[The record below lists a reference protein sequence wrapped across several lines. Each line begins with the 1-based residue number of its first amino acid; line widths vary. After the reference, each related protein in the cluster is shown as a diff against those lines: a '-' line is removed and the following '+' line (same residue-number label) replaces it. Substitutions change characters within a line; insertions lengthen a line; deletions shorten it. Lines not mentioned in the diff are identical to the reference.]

1 MRYPYLGRGLQ
12 LRVVAL
18 LAAVVVFAC
27 GGSSSGGS
35 SSQKK
40 PLLVAIYKSG
50 TQQYFIDQANGFK
63 AQASQLGAETKVYDV
78 ALDGNKA
85 VNTVNDAIAAGAS
98 GIGITVPDQKIGPA
112 VARAAKDA
120 KVPLVATDDSITDSS
135 GAPVPFVGFDG
146 RDMGTKVGQEA
157 GKQLGTAGW
166 LKDSSKKVSAMV
178 VEAPTV
184 SVIVDRTTAEKEQ
197 LKKAGMTDDQI
208 ITVPYSGET
217 DSALQAAGPVLTAH
231 PQVTNWVVVG
241 GNDQGVK
248 GALLA
253 LQNGGIKPDN
263 VIGVGL
269 GSDEACKPWA
279 ASQPSGFKAALYIS
293 GKDVGQAAAKL
304 LYDSVTNHS
313 KLPVKTVAKTTIVN
327 KDNYKQAGLACT
339 Q

>member
-1 MRYPYLGRGLQ
+1 MIHSHPDRGSQ

-18 LAAVVVFAC
+18 LAGLVLLAC
-27 GGSSSGGS
+27 GGSGSGGS
-35 SSQKK
+35 SSSKK

-50 TQQYFIDQANGFK
+50 TQQYFIDQATGFK
-63 AQASQLGAETKVYDV
+63 AEATQLGADTKVYDV

-85 VNTVNDAIAAGAS
+85 VNTVNDAIAAGAN

-120 KVPLVATDDSITDSS
+120 KIPLVATDDAISDSS

-157 GKQLGTAGW
+157 GKELATAGW
-166 LKDSSKKVSAMV
+166 LKDSSKKVAALV

-184 SVIVDRTTAEKEQ
+184 SVIVDRTTAEREQ
-197 LKKAGMTDDQI
+197 LKNAGMTADQL

-231 PQVTNWVVVG
+231 PQITNWVVVG
-241 GNDQGVK
+241 GNDEGVK
-248 GALLA
+248 GTLLA
-253 LQNGGIKPDN
+253 LQNAGIKPDN

-269 GSDEACKPWA
+269 GAYEACKPWA
-279 ASQPSGFKAALYIS
+279 ASQPSGFKSALYIS
-293 GKDVGQAAAKL
+293 GKDVGQAAAKV
-304 LYDSVTNHS
+304 LYDNVKNGT
-313 KLPVKTVAKTTIVN
+313 KLPQKTIAKTTIVN
-327 KDNYKQAGLACT
+327 KDNYKQVGVVCT